1 MGSSQNVVPD
11 DPNNNQQTK
20 DPELLDLNNSVDSAR
35 LFPIPK
41 SSSYA
46 RGQDFN
52 FTELEHPG
60 LLNSDGTSCYMN
72 SVLLLLHR
80 LRIQEFILDNDYCSS
95 AITRNYPR
103 SMITKLIREA
113 LLALPCSQ
121 AFSLRNLVAG
131 WEHIGLQPAIR
142 VGVYEDAQEVL
153 AALLKNLLLKV
164 PRAESDHMLTKFQG
178 QLSCR
183 NTRHCGD
190 YEFSDFYIGQS
201 DMSPFMHVIGLGND
215 NSVLKSR
222 EKLNDFISSTFDSRC
237 KAIMFRKRL
246 RGAKI
251 KVVPGKYTIV
261 ALNRNA
267 LNQSKAMQKIDLS
280 PHNPEVNAITQEPI
294 VVVSHAGSM
303 ASGHYVL
310 YSKVNGDWYLNDD
323 NKRLFCC
330 QFSSFDQTHLI
341 RKTADIIVFENK
353 HEEATTKV
361 FYLIGEIPDTPPHKM
376 LSFEL

>member
-1 MGSSQNVVPD
+1 MGSFQNDVPD
-11 DPNNNQQTK
+11 DPNNNQHTE

-52 FTELEHPG
+52 VTELEHPG

-153 AALLKNLLLKV
+153 AALLNNLLLKV
-164 PRAESDHMLTKFQG
+164 L
-178 QLSCR
+178 
-183 NTRHCGD
+183 
-190 YEFSDFYIGQS
+190 I
-201 DMSPFMHVIGLGND
+201 
-215 NSVLKSR
+215 
-222 EKLNDFISSTFDSRC
+222 
-237 KAIMFRKRL
+237 IMR
-246 RGAKI
+246 
-251 KVVPGKYTIV
+251 
-261 ALNRNA
+261 
-267 LNQSKAMQKIDLS
+267 
-280 PHNPEVNAITQEPI
+280 
-294 VVVSHAGSM
+294 
-303 ASGHYVL
+303 
-310 YSKVNGDWYLNDD
+310 
-323 NKRLFCC
+323 
-330 QFSSFDQTHLI
+330 
-341 RKTADIIVFENK
+341 
-353 HEEATTKV
+353 
-361 FYLIGEIPDTPPHKM
+361 
-376 LSFEL
+376 